1 MSSRSSTR
9 AATGARRRRGPV
21 GVTAALALLGAALA
35 VAASDP
41 VAFQKVGAMSGV
53 SIQSFDSATVVDV
66 GPILRAMPDRG
77 IEGSNTT
84 VYDVLPLRKRH
95 RTLDEGWGNCSSLVF
110 GMAAELDAEGKEYRI
125 IHLMPLEHFLDG
137 TGHTLLRAKFAMP
150 EGPRLGLVD
159 VAAAAI
165 PRSAGRPLEPE
176 DLGRGQIPGFRL
188 DPVRP
193 ESEDWT
199 PFYAEDFQTDL
210 MLGRIT
216 SADLARYFRFL
227 EAVYV
232 DAGLPPRVEKVLY
245 DGLALVLGVYPT
257 IYADRLA
264 EARERHRLRF
274 AMHETSLWTLRI
286 APFLLVAS
294 AGLWLYDQRRPA

>member
-1 MSSRSSTR
+1 VSL
-9 AATGARRRRGPV
+9 GF
-21 GVTAALALLGAALA
+21 LGAALA

-41 VAFQKVGAMSGV
+41 VAFQKVGALSGAA
-53 SIQSFDSATVVDV
+53 IPPFDSATVVDV
-66 GPILRAMPDRG
+66 APTLRAMPDRG
-77 IEGSNTT
+77 SEGSSTI
-84 VYDVLPLRKRH
+84 VYDVLPLRKRQ
-95 RTLDEGWGNCSSLVF
+95 RTLGEGWGNCSSLVF

-125 IHLMPLEHFLDG
+125 VHLMPLEHFLDG
-137 TGHTLLRAKFAMP
+137 TGHTLLRARFALP

-176 DLGRGQIPGFRL
+176 DLGRGEIPGFRL

-199 PFYAEDFQTDL
+199 PFYAEDFQSDL
-210 MLGRIT
+210 VLGWIT

-227 EAVYV
+227 ETVYV
-232 DAGLPPRVEKVLY
+232 DAGLPPRVEKIVY
-245 DGLALVLGVYPT
+245 DGLALVLGFYPT
-257 IYADRLA
+257 IHADRLA
-264 EARERHRLRF
+264 EARQRHRLRF

-294 AGLWLYDQRRPA
+294 AGLWLYDRRRSA